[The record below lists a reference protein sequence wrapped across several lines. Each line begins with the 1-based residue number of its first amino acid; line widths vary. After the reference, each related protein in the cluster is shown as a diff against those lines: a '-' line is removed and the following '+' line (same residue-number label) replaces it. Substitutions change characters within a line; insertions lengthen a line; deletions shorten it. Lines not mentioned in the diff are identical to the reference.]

1 MVGFVSAAGME
12 FSSGILLNLEKYIS
26 NEEESKSRLTN
37 IWLLQWAILFL
48 EHVRKI
54 FLLVGDLPQR

>member
-1 MVGFVSAAGME
+1 MDGFVSAAGME

-37 IWLLQWAILFL
+37 I
-48 EHVRKI
+48 
-54 FLLVGDLPQR
+54 

>member
-1 MVGFVSAAGME
+1 MDGFVSAAGME